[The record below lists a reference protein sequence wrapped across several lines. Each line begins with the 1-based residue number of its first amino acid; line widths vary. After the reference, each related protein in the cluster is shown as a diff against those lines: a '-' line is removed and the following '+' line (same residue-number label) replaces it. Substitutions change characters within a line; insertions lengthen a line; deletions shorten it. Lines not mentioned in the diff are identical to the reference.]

1 MSTSGIMI
9 MIVLILCLELI
20 QRPEIS
26 ASVSPP
32 RIDSPPVEDTISQLQ
47 QEIHRLERRIVD
59 ASSLIQ
65 SASQM
70 TASEMDEQIQNLQT
84 VNRLLSAKRDDL
96 RAMLKQLEDRQTE
109 RNAQRAL
116 LAGMLQ
122 RFETAQREVAN
133 MAHELEIETQDNRPV
148 FSLPRGENRSG
159 WIVDVSASRIQVAP
173 IGRPEKPISFVS
185 SRGSLFQS
193 KSPQKAFLEWAKRWG
208 TKVYFFVFVRPDG
221 VDGFQE
227 ISEAF
232 EQANVSYGFDLA
244 DSEQMLLHPVR
255 GAAE

>member
-26 ASVSPP
+26 ASASPS
-32 RIDSPPVEDTISQLQ
+32 RIDSPPAEDTISRLE
-47 QEIHRLERRIVD
+47 QEIRQLEQRIVD
-59 ASSLIQ
+59 ANSLIQ

-70 TASEMDEQIQNLQT
+70 TASEMDEQIHNLQT

-96 RAMLKQLEDRQTE
+96 RTKLKQLEDRQAE
-109 RNAQRAL
+109 RNAQREL

-133 MAHELEIETQDNRPV
+133 MAHELEIETQDNRPI
-148 FSLPRGENRSG
+148 FSLPRGEYRTG
-159 WIVDVSASRIQVAP
+159 WIVDVSASRIQAAP
-173 IGRPEKPISFVS
+173 IGRPEKPVSFVS

-193 KSPQKAFLEWAKRWG
+193 KSSQKVFLEWTKRLD
-208 TKVYFFVFVRPDG
+208 TNAYFFLFVRPDG
-221 VDGFQE
+221 VDAFQE
-227 ISEAF
+227 ISKTF
-232 EQANVSYGFDLA
+232 DQANASYGFDLA